1 MIGAGAGGQALISPA
16 AEQLDRTGRAAIRHA
31 LYPPTVFHHVHGYAC
46 CWARPRPAWLKY
58 TLLLARWPA
67 AWSPAPACYAA
78 TVSLSAPRP
87 QPCASFRGC
96 GAVGGATLIT
106 APPAIALRAAC
117 CVRRQA
123 AAKRATHSPPA
134 IEIRVGHRE
143 PASTS
148 PPNPRRCDRQL
159 DSPSLKS
166 RLSQNNALCIPDAT
180 RREEAGAASRLQSQ
194 ESPRSGRRSPSPPRK
209 TAQRRQS
216 GRPMNKSLT
225 AATSTPYSSHPPV

>member
-1 MIGAGAGGQALISPA
+1 MPCIHRPSFIMFMAMPA
-16 AEQLDRTGRAAIRHA
+16 AGPARAR
-31 LYPPTVFHHVHGYAC
+31 PGSNTRC
-46 CWARPRPAWLKY
+46 CWLAGRLLGRRRPHAMRPLF
-58 TLLLARWPA
+58 LCPPLVP
-67 AWSPAPACYAA
+67 SPAPLFVAVALLA
-78 TVSLSAPRP
+78 GPRSSPHLQRSL
-87 QPCASFRGC
+87 C
-96 GAVGGATLIT
+96 V
-106 APPAIALRAAC
+106 LRAAC
-117 CVRRQA
+117 DGKRQRREQRTA
-123 AAKRATHSPPA
+123 RRPSRSASAIVSPRQP
-134 IEIRVGHRE
+134 
-143 PASTS
+143 P